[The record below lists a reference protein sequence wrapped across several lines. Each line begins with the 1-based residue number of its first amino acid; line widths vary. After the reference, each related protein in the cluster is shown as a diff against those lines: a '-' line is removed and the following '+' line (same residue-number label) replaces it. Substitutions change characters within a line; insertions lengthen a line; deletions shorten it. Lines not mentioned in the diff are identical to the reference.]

1 MNSEKD
7 TKILDKI
14 NQEAGKFFFSNLM
27 ANNAAK
33 EYFLNRGIK
42 IETIRRFG

>member
-14 NQEAGKFFFSNLM
+14 NQEAENIQIPDSLSPDNMMKRIAEM
-27 ANNAAK
+27 K
-33 EYFLNRGIK
+33 EEHGIA
-42 IETIRRFG
+42 